1 MTEDILEGKKELEG
15 FSRFVL
21 FQVIIIG
28 VLWLA
33 DTFFY
38 FFEQNI
44 FNTYVTNVLNLGYL
58 FITLMVGLSATVG
71 LIMNFVWGIISDNTR
86 SKYGRRRPFL
96 LFSIIA
102 GIGMILAAF
111 SNNYI
116 LLIIFDVLLIG
127 ITANAV
133 SVASRAL
140 IPDVAE
146 LEKRGRANGI
156 VQAVSY
162 LGLIFG
168 LVIFI
173 LFEEDLGSTDPTVVL
188 NTHILVLTIGGI
200 VYLVSGVIGFFFIKE
215 RPTSELPPKKKFSTE
230 LKELI
235 DISLLKNQ
243 KNFFRVIVATSI
255 YQTGIGCVMAYL
267 FPLLTDSELFP
278 FGMVDLLMA
287 IGIGFL
293 SLVLGVI
300 LLGRLA
306 DKFGRKKFM
315 PGVILLI
322 SIAFFF
328 IPYSIT
334 SGGLILFIVLTPFLL
349 LGLLGLNTIIN
360 AWAQDTLP
368 DGKRGQ
374 FYGIFNI
381 TLTVPQIIGGIFGG
395 LVAEIF
401 TPIYIFI
408 PGAIFFLIS
417 IPLFMIVK
425 ETLKMDK

>member
-1 MTEDILEGKKELEG
+1 MSDKAIKGKEDLEG

-28 VLWLA
+28 ILWLA

-44 FNTYVTNVLNLGYL
+44 FNTYITNVLNLSYL
-58 FITLMVGLSATVG
+58 HITLMVGLSATVG

-96 LFSIIA
+96 ILSIVA
-102 GIGMILAAF
+102 GLGMILAAF

-116 LLIIFDVLLIG
+116 LLLIFDVLLIG

-168 LVIFI
+168 LVIFL
-173 LFEEDLGSTDPTVVL
+173 LFESELGSTDPKIVL
-188 NTHILVLTIGGI
+188 NTHIVVLTVGGI
-200 VYLVSGVIGFFFIKE
+200 VYLVSGVIGFIFIKE
-215 RPTSELPPKKKFSTE
+215 KPPSELPPKKKFSTE
-230 LKELI
+230 LKELV
-235 DISLLKNQ
+235 DISLLKSQ

-267 FPLLTDSELFP
+267 FPLLTDPLLFP
-278 FGMVDLLMA
+278 FGMEELLIA
-287 IGIGFL
+287 IGIGFII
-293 SLVLGVI
+293 LVLGVI
-300 LLGRLA
+300 FLGRLA
-306 DKFGRKKFM
+306 DKYGRKKFM

-334 SGGLILFIVLTPFLL
+334 SSQVVLFIVLTPFML

-368 DGKRGQ
+368 EGKKGQ

-401 TPIYIFI
+401 TPVYIFI

-417 IPLFMIVK
+417 IPLFLYVK
-425 ETLKMDK
+425 ETLNVEE